1 MTTPL
6 TGSFIE
12 GLKSFLVWVAGA
24 LAGITAILYAC
35 GYLVTRSHL
44 AMLGLYG
51 LVDFG
56 ADHFLQEGAKFAVTI
71 AYMALRPLLSVVVLL
86 GLVVLLV
93 RFVGSLL
100 ARPGAG
106 SWGTGA
112 IGNIAARVPPES
124 RRRLAYLLCLGAL
137 LAHATV
143 AYDYFENPL
152 NVVNLLYA
160 DPASAKPGSLDALVL
175 AGDRARLHGR
185 FEGLL
190 WSTLLAASLTVA
202 AWRTVGAGRRHGNL
216 LMLPFA
222 VTLGLYLVTLPMDY
236 GVLERPVN
244 YGAVSFTSD
253 PGTLPQGDNLYL
265 LDKKSDGFVVWN
277 KTTRRVVWV
286 PASKIQR
293 AELRA
298 VEPLFTKGVKP

>member
-1 MTTPL
+1 MAQLETA
-6 TGSFIE
+6 SFVD
-12 GLKSFLVWVAGA
+12 GVKSFLVWVAGA
-24 LAGITAILYAC
+24 VAGITAILYAC

-56 ADHFLQEGAKFAVTI
+56 ADHFLQEGAKFAITA
-71 AYMALRPLLSVVVLL
+71 AYAVLRPLLSVVALL
-86 GLVVLLV
+86 GLFMLAANGVWL
-93 RFVGSLL
+93 SLANRPLGGWLKRTQGKL
-100 ARPGAG
+100 ASKVSPV
-106 SWGTGA
+106 SW
-112 IGNIAARVPPES
+112 RK
-124 RRRLAYLLCLGAL
+124 LAYLIFLGAL
-137 LAHATV
+137 LMHASY
-143 AYDYFENPL
+143 AFEYFESPL

-160 DPASAKPGSLDALVL
+160 DPATAKSGGLGALIL
-175 AGDRARLHGR
+175 AGERAKLHGH

-190 WSTLLAASLTVA
+190 WGTVLAAALTLG
-202 AWRTVGAGRRHGNL
+202 AWRAVAHLVHRR
-216 LMLPFA
+216 LMCLPFA
-222 VTLGLYLVTLPMDY
+222 VTLSLYVVTLPMDY

-253 PGTLPQGDNLYL
+253 PGILPQGDNFYL

-293 AELRA
+293 VEVRA